1 MAYSPQGIWSYR
13 SFVNDPDLGAEF
25 NSLRFGAGTLDM
37 VVSEARQISGTLGGP
52 GWSLTLAGETTDGDP
67 KKVRFQGRGQIDG
80 ETWVYD
86 YLGYMVPV
94 WPGGVEQV
102 DAIVGSVIRTEPH
115 SGGQA
120 QAGFVAS
127 FYAVRQ

>member
-1 MAYSPQGIWSYR
+1 MTYSPQGVWSYR
-13 SFVNDPDLGAEF
+13 SFVNDPDLSAEF

-37 VVSEARQISGTLGGP
+37 VVSEAGQISGTLGGP
-52 GWSLTLAGETTDGDP
+52 GWSLTLAGEAVDGDP
-67 KKVRFQGRGQIDG
+67 KKVRFQGRGQIGG

-86 YLGYMVPV
+86 YLGYMVPA
-94 WPGGVEQV
+94 WPGGVDQV
-102 DAIVGSVIRTEPH
+102 DAIVGSVIRTEAH

>member
-1 MAYSPQGIWSYR
+1 MTYSPQGVWSYR
-13 SFVNDPDLGAEF
+13 SFVNDPDLSADF

-37 VVSEARQISGTLGGP
+37 VVSEAGQISGALGGP
-52 GWSLTLAGETTDGDP
+52 GWSLTLAGEVVDGDP
-67 KKVRFQGRGQIDG
+67 KKVRFQGSGQIGG

-86 YLGYMVPV
+86 YLGYMVPA
-94 WPGGVEQV
+94 WPGGVDQV
-102 DAIVGSVIRTEPH
+102 DAIVGSVIRTEAH